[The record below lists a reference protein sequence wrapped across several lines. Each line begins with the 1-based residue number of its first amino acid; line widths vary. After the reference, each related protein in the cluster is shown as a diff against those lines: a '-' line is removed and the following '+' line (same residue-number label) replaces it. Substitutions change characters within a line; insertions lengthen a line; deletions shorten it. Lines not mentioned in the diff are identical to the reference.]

1 MSLPTH
7 TVTTT
12 HVTTTR
18 DIYGNSS
25 ESSTT
30 AIVTGVL
37 FAPAG
42 LAEGSDGGAPTLVGE
57 ATLYG
62 SLPALD
68 SDDTVTHA
76 GSCCDGSDFPLAT
89 WQVVGGSKGWGTGNK
104 AVPIRRTGDA

>member
-7 TVTTT
+7 TVTAS
-12 HVTTTR
+12 HVTTTS

-25 ESSTT
+25 ESASTET
-30 AIVTGVL
+30 VTGVL

-42 LAEGSDGGAPTLVGE
+42 LAEGSDNGEAALVGE

-68 SDDTVTHA
+68 ADDTVTHA

-89 WQVVGGSKGWGTGNK
+89 WQVVGGSKGWGGGNK
-104 AVPIRRTGDA
+104 AVPIRRTGDV